1 LPRTAPSDEAVQGY
15 VDDGFLVV
23 PDLVARHDLD
33 AICGEMIRFARGEYP
48 SINPPPKSAEAGDDA
63 LLEQVL
69 AVHFPHWVSGV
80 IREMISH
87 SGIVSVLERITG
99 AHLPHWDGRVKCMQ
113 SMLFAKPP
121 GLPGQAWHQDERY
134 IATRDRSLVGAWIA
148 LDDATV
154 DNGCLRVLP
163 GSHRNGYLWPTR
175 DHGRPEEFDFADESY
190 SPDADANAFDESQ
203 EVVVEV
209 EAGSVVF
216 FNGYL
221 LHRSLRNRSDG
232 FRRALVNHYCNAW
245 SLLPW
250 ATAPVEKLHPYEIAT
265 HDERN
270 IVPIGEDPYAWK
282 GLVEPPD
289 RVFLRPHSPGDALA
303 RGFGSGRSKD
313 RSSGSGAGADERS
326 RKSKGAP

>member
-1 LPRTAPSDEAVQGY
+1 MRSSGETVRSY
-15 VDDGFLVV
+15 VDDGYLVV
-23 PDLVARHDLD
+23 PGLVATSEIEV
-33 AICGEMIRFARGEYP
+33 ICAELLRFARGDYP
-48 SINPPPKSAEAGDDA
+48 AINPPSDTQGKTDEE
-63 LLEQVL
+63 LIEQIL
-69 AVHFPHWVSGV
+69 AVHFPHWVSPV
-80 IREMISH
+80 IREIITH
-87 SGIVSVLERITG
+87 PGIVGVLEQITG

-154 DNGCLRVLP
+154 ENGCLRVLP
-163 GSHRNGYLWPTR
+163 GSHRDGYLWPTR
-175 DHGRPEEFDFADESY
+175 AHDKPEEFDFSDESY
-190 SPDADANAFDESQ
+190 GFESHAEQ
-203 EVVVEV
+203 KVEV

-221 LHRSLRNRSDG
+221 LHRSLRNRSNG

-250 ATAPVEKLHPYEIAT
+250 ATSPTEKIALFDVAT

-270 IVPIGEDPYAWK
+270 VVPVGEDPYAWK
-282 GLVEPPD
+282 GYVDPPG
-289 RVFLRPHSPGDALA
+289 RVFLRPHTTGDAL
-303 RGFGSGRSKD
+303 SKA
-313 RSSGSGAGADERS
+313 SERPGKT
-326 RKSKGAP
+326 RKD